1 MHGWEKLGHKI
12 HVGCSRARQSAE
24 NRRPI
29 SNERDKVRGDART
42 QKERVLGNIL
52 KTDEHNTI
60 LTLTAATRREQEPTD
75 VHVDQFDKPSAVS
88 KANYRQPFAKAA
100 KFGGTRGNYYML

>member
-1 MHGWEKLGHKI
+1 MLSRTSVSWKLK
-12 HVGCSRARQSAE
+12 AK
-24 NRRPI
+24 
-29 SNERDKVRGDART
+29 SNERDSQDART
-42 QKERVLGNIL
+42 QKEWLLGNIL
-52 KTDEHNTI
+52 KTDEHNTF
-60 LTLTAATRREQEPTD
+60 LRLTAAARREQEPTD